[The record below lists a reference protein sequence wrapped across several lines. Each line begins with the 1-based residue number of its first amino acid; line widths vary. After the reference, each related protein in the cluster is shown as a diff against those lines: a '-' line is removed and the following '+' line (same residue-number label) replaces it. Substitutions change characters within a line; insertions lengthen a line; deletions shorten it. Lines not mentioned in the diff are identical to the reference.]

1 MAHALTLYKMLMGSS
16 ILLSATAISL
26 ILSFTPF
33 TPAPLHQQNTEKAA
47 IVFYAYALAPSLA
60 LIHHIL
66 SSLFSPTHI
75 LASPTRQSTIL
86 SVAATRKQISSTTNL
101 LCLALLAIF
110 IISSG
115 FAVLILVV
123 VGLTPWN
130 RIVQSATIAEG
141 SVAAATGFKD
151 SLASNALVLQ
161 ALLQITQGI
170 VLGWMFGVA
179 AQNAHLI
186 TTLDC
191 RCDHVGI
198 IVHVDEEQGYP
209 HSALS
214 YDEAEADGDE
224 DK

>member
-1 MAHALTLYKMLMGSS
+1 MVYALTLYKMLMCSS
-16 ILLSATAISL
+16 ILFSATAISL

-33 TPAPLHQQNTEKAA
+33 PPLIHWQNTEKAA
-47 IVFYAYALAPSLA
+47 IVFYSYALAPSLA

-66 SSLFSPTHI
+66 SSLIYMPT
-75 LASPTRQSTIL
+75 SPTRQSTTL
-86 SVAATRKQISSTTNL
+86 SVAATCKQISSTTNL

-110 IISSG
+110 VISSG
-115 FAVLILVV
+115 FAILILVV
-123 VGLTPWN
+123 VGLTPLN
-130 RIVQSATIAEG
+130 QIAQMATIAEG

-179 AQNAHLI
+179 AQGAYPV

-191 RCDHVGI
+191 GFNHVGALF
-198 IVHVDEEQGYP
+198 HVDEEQGGP
-209 HSALS
+209 HPALS
-214 YDEAEADGDE
+214 YDEADEDE